1 MPEYILDNQAA
12 QAGDRFGALSAL
24 FDATTDRHFA
34 TMGVGPGWRC
44 WEVGAGGPGV
54 PRLLAARGAEVLAT
68 DIDIRWLSDLDG
80 VEVRQHDV
88 ARDELPGTEFDLIHA
103 RLVFAHIPEREKLL
117 HRLASA
123 LAPGGRLFIEDVD
136 TALHTSAFLDPQ
148 EEVHHLGNRMRE
160 AFVKLLD
167 QRGVDTAW
175 GRKLPRVLRA
185 CGLVDIVCDGRVTL
199 EYPGGADLERANV
212 DQVREGLIAQGFATA
227 EEIDTYLAALDRLS
241 PAGPPLISAHGRRD
255 S

>member
-24 FDATTDRHFA
+24 FDATTDRHFDA
-34 TMGVGPGWRC
+34 IGVGPGWRC

-54 PRLLAARGAEVLAT
+54 PHLLTARAARVLAT

-80 VEVRQHDV
+80 VDVRQHDV
-88 ARDELPGTEFDLIHA
+88 AADKLPGTGFDLIHA
-103 RLVFAHIPEREKLL
+103 RLVLAHIPEREDVLS
-117 HRLASA
+117 RLASA
-123 LAPGGRLFIEDVD
+123 LRPGGWLFIEDVD
-136 TALHTSAFLDPQ
+136 AALQPAAFLEPR
-148 EEVHHLGNRMRE
+148 EEVQHLGNRIHE

-175 GRKLPRVLRA
+175 GRRLPRVLRE

-199 EYPGGADLERANV
+199 EHPGGAELERANI
-212 DQVREGLIAQGFATA
+212 DQVRDGLIAQGFATA
-227 EEIDTYLAALDRLS
+227 DEIDTYLAALDHLTPS
-241 PAGPPLISAHGRRD
+241 GPALISTYGRKP
-255 S
+255 